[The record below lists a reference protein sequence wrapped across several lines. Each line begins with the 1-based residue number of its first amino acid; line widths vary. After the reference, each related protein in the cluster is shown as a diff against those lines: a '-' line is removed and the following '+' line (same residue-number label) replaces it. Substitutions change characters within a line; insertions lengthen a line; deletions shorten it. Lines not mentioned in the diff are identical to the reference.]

1 MRHITPGRG
10 SSVRTSAALR
20 APSARAVLAKP
31 NVELIRISG
40 RRVVTASSAVGGGL
54 FPGPDLRVWI
64 CFELPDDTLLP
75 DVLCF
80 VDSSSK
86 PAACFGR
93 ETLLSP
99 LNRCGTTTGEMGCRL
114 PKLKRSDENSP
125 GKIYS
130 TLKRPQVETK
140 VGLAYTYRFL
150 DFILGKDDGTSMLCI
165 SSVRELPGQMLEL
178 YQQGFVLA
186 AVHPFVHP
194 SGAEAASAQRML
206 YRAVLVRLS
215 DSVDRP
221 EAKSDNRLEMEVCLS
236 ASQVPGTE
244 LIQGYVK
251 RIQDAAEQG
260 IAFVGFVQQP
270 SRAFSVLGQEDPD
283 DLSMSLHSSP
293 SSVQGS
299 KAEQNQDPERQS
311 PLDQQDGQTRD
322 CEFEEALLNEAQAG
336 SAGDG
341 EEELPKGQV
350 SSPPNVLPPAEDPP
364 LEITDNSITPDNNN
378 KATGQDS
385 TKDKESGSS
394 VLRRGLE
401 LFALFNH
408 PGTGQG
414 LLKYYTVK
422 VPLRIQVG
430 DEGVI
435 AVEASWLDHMTQHFN
450 SGASLVDGYFH
461 LWGENDLPPKTVES
475 VFIFQEGPEGESGA
489 ATAYDA
495 IVVEQWTVIDGVAV
509 KTDYIP
515 LLQSLAMYGWRLT
528 CVLPTPVVKTNSD
541 GSLATKQIV
550 FLQRPVLPRKK
561 KESKIL
567 SFRTRNKSNKNSVK
581 DAPKEKTKK
590 SESPGSEKET
600 DEQRSGRGEENEEVV
615 RKNIENRPGERTSLE
630 TKGDQGPE
638 AEREA
643 GEADGEE
650 AGGGGPGDRPEA
662 AGGSKAA
669 AGGEQAERPEEKDE
683 LAEMDDGQQSAGG
696 EEGRGPAGC
705 EESAVLRVS
714 AETERIPEA
723 ADPSSDSAPLGSEQ

>member
-1 MRHITPGRG
+1 MFHLEEILTVPPG
-10 SSVRTSAALR
+10 SSRRRQKTETLGRSARPRSAAPPQRRLLR
-20 APSARAVLAKP
+20 FFA
-31 NVELIRISG
+31 
-40 RRVVTASSAVGGGL
+40 
-54 FPGPDLRVWI
+54 
-64 CFELPDDTLLP
+64 FE
-75 DVLCF
+75 
-80 VDSSSK
+80 
-86 PAACFGR
+86 
-93 ETLLSP
+93 
-99 LNRCGTTTGEMGCRL
+99 
-114 PKLKRSDENSP
+114 
-125 GKIYS
+125 
-130 TLKRPQVETK
+130 
-140 VGLAYTYRFL
+140 
-150 DFILGKDDGTSMLCI
+150 
-165 SSVRELPGQMLEL
+165 
-178 YQQGFVLA
+178 
-186 AVHPFVHP
+186 
-194 SGAEAASAQRML
+194 ASASEKTRRTTCPEAPQKISRGQCPL
-206 YRAVLVRLS
+206 PPTHTRVGCLFNIT
-215 DSVDRP
+215 SVGRP
-221 EAKSDNRLEMEVCLS
+221 EKKKEKKTR
-236 ASQVPGTE
+236 
-244 LIQGYVK
+244 K
-251 RIQDAAEQG
+251 
-260 IAFVGFVQQP
+260 
-270 SRAFSVLGQEDPD
+270 
-283 DLSMSLHSSP
+283 LH
-293 SSVQGS
+293 G
-299 KAEQNQDPERQS
+299 
-311 PLDQQDGQTRD
+311 
-322 CEFEEALLNEAQAG
+322 
-336 SAGDG
+336 
-341 EEELPKGQV
+341 
-350 SSPPNVLPPAEDPP
+350 
-364 LEITDNSITPDNNN
+364 
-378 KATGQDS
+378 
-385 TKDKESGSS
+385 
-394 VLRRGLE
+394 
-401 LFALFNH
+401 
-408 PGTGQG
+408 
-414 LLKYYTVK
+414 
-422 VPLRIQVG
+422 
-430 DEGVI
+430 
-435 AVEASWLDHMTQHFN
+435 
-450 SGASLVDGYFH
+450 
-461 LWGENDLPPKTVES
+461 DLPPKTVES